1 MKVLSVSLPPSVL
14 GGGVGRKMRPSAAP
28 RSRNTVRIGNP
39 RDGAGRCGWKRTH
52 LWRRRRRCWYRRAMA
67 MEEKSRRGR
76 MGGDREES
84 RRRVEVRRRRRNRV
98 EASREMER
106 DGECRPVSQGQAGF
120 PAKTRLPQ
128 GRDTR
133 VVGFQ
138 IHPRGGPWKT
148 ATWNSN
154 AGKAGV
160 PRRESCCQSSPN

>member
-1 MKVLSVSLPPSVL
+1 
-14 GGGVGRKMRPSAAP
+14 VGRKMRPSAAP

-106 DGECRPVSQGQAGF
+106 DGDCRPVSQGQVGF